1 MMTACDLGAVT
12 KPWDISRKV
21 LFGFK
26 LSFPIAIFLSKT
38 PEMSYFYNIKYLPL
52 HHLSLF

>member
-21 LFGFK
+21 K
-26 LSFPIAIFLSKT
+26 S
-38 PEMSYFYNIKYLPL
+38 EMLLEVQQIDS
-52 HHLSLF
+52 HTH